1 MEKLD
6 LSNNELTLRQIIDR
20 MNLNPEERKKYMS
33 KNYGIGLDTPLEQ
46 YDLNILGNVFDWER
60 DKDGNVI
67 INKYTGLPRSAKSA
81 QGIKEQAD
89 KLVRKS
95 QKKQIGRTEGV
106 SIAKEDG
113 ALRGLELLAQQHP
126 EYVQTATPKQ
136 TYYNA
141 IQEFKNHYNKN
152 SHYYNDLF
160 LNSGA
165 TVLALYSL
173 REMLKSA
180 YYSNKADTYVKENG
194 YIATSDPKYEEYIRI
209 SDTAM
214 QNADKADLAGSAIDF
229 AQMGISLSQQ
239 NYPQAAWN
247 AAQMGVGLIG
257 SRLNLSNPRLFWV
270 PKGIGFVSNV
280 LEVGNN
286 LLESTK
292 KGESK

>member
-1 MEKLD
+1 
-6 LSNNELTLRQIIDR
+6 
-20 MNLNPEERKKYMS
+20 
-33 KNYGIGLDTPLEQ
+33 
-46 YDLNILGNVFDWER
+46 
-60 DKDGNVI
+60 
-67 INKYTGLPRSAKSA
+67 
-81 QGIKEQAD
+81 
-89 KLVRKS
+89 
-95 QKKQIGRTEGV
+95 
-106 SIAKEDG
+106 
-113 ALRGLELLAQQHP
+113 
-126 EYVQTATPKQ
+126 
-136 TYYNA
+136 
-141 IQEFKNHYNKN
+141 
-152 SHYYNDLF
+152 
-160 LNSGA
+160 
-165 TVLALYSL
+165 
-173 REMLKSA
+173 MLKSA